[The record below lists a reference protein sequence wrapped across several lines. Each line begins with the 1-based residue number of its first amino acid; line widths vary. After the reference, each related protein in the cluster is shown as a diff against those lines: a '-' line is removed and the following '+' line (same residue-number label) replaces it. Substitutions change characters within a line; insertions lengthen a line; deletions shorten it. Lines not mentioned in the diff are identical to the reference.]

1 MKNLVVKNPQG
12 TAKIADEPVL
22 GAVYDFE
29 LNGKK
34 YKRIEK
40 KKTRMPE
47 LPPILM
53 MMMSLMAGGMEYGGR
68 REPEMPS
75 VNIVKEFQLIQQKK
89 SKLSKS
95 QRDRVEHQFNS
106 KFYEVR

>member
-1 MKNLVVKNPQG
+1 MEYPADHYPQR

-29 LNGKK
+29 INGKK
-34 YKRIEK
+34 YKRIEN

-53 MMMSLMAGGMEYGGR
+53 MMSLMAGIMEYGGR
-68 REPEMPS
+68 RKPEMPS

-95 QRDRVEHQFNS
+95 QRDRVEQQFNS
-106 KFYEVR
+106 NFYEVR